1 MLVKCR
7 NKLGTLALPRI
18 IAKQTNMQASVPA
31 MEMVRL
37 YTITGVGEDALRWLA
52 WIIIIVSGLS
62 IFISLFN
69 SLKDRQYELALM
81 RVMGAS
87 PTKLFILI
95 ILEGILLAIVGY
107 LLGIGLSHLGMSM
120 LSGYLSESY
129 QYDFSNEFL
138 TEEAFILV
146 GALVVGL
153 IAAFIPALQASR
165 TEISTTLSKS

>member
-1 MLVKCR
+1 
-7 NKLGTLALPRI
+7 
-18 IAKQTNMQASVPA
+18 
-31 MEMVRL
+31 
-37 YTITGVGEDALRWLA
+37 
-52 WIIIIVSGLS
+52 
-62 IFISLFN
+62 
-69 SLKDRQYELALM
+69 M

-165 TEISTTLSKS
+165 TDISTTLSKS